1 MCWKCAED
9 LIHLVHGPRI
19 AHTEISVAGEIG
31 VQGQGG
37 GGGEEKVIEKVRI
50 FTTM

>member
-1 MCWKCAED
+1 

-31 VQGQGG
+31 DKGQGG
-37 GGGEEKVIEKVRI
+37 GEGGRGEEEKVRI
-50 FTTM
+50 CTTM